1 MRMTQPMTNLQ
12 PPAKT
17 AEHADHIGHAPAHH
31 RSSLAS
37 YFVVFATLMVLTIV
51 TVWVSRI
58 DLGALNPA
66 VAMAIAI
73 ITAFVVILWFM
84 HVIHSPRLTWIVVIA
99 SFLWLAVMFVLFFS
113 DYLTRGWP
121 LS

>member
-1 MRMTQPMTNLQ
+1 MDNPHA
-12 PPAKT
+12 PAKT

-37 YFVVFATLMVLTIV
+37 YFAVFATLMILTIV

-58 DLGALNPA
+58 NLGTLNTT

-73 ITAFVVILWFM
+73 IKATVVILWFM

-99 SFLWLAVMFVLFFS
+99 SFLWLAVMFVLFFA
-113 DYLTRGWP
+113 DYSTRGWP

>member
-1 MRMTQPMTNLQ
+1 MAMQNHPDV
-12 PPAKT
+12 
-17 AEHADHIGHAPAHH
+17 AEPQDHVGHAPAHH

-37 YFVVFATLMVLTIV
+37 YFAVFATLMILTIL

-58 DLGALNPA
+58 DLGSLNTV

-73 ITAFVVILWFM
+73 VKATVVILWFM

-99 SFLWLAVMFVLFFS
+99 AFLWLAMMFVLFFA
-113 DYLTRGWP
+113 DYATRGWP
-121 LS
+121 LTQ

>member
-1 MRMTQPMTNLQ
+1 MANNPD
-12 PPAKT
+12 
-17 AEHADHIGHAPAHH
+17 HADHIGHAPAHH

-37 YFVVFATLMVLTIV
+37 YFVIFFVLMILTVV

-58 DLGALNPA
+58 DLGALNTT

-73 ITAFVVILWFM
+73 LKATVVILWFM

-99 SFLWLAVMFVLFFS
+99 SFLWLAVMFVLFFA
-113 DYLTRGWP
+113 DYATRGWA
-121 LS
+121 LG

>member
-1 MRMTQPMTNLQ
+1 MANPHN
-12 PPAKT
+12 PD
-17 AEHADHIGHAPAHH
+17 HADHIGHAPAHH

-37 YFVVFATLMVLTIV
+37 YFAVFITLMVLTVV

-58 DLGALNPA
+58 NLGDLNTP

-73 ITAFVVILWFM
+73 VKATVVILWFM
-84 HVIHSPRLTWIVVIA
+84 HVIHSPRMTWIVVIS
-99 SFLWLAVMFVLFFS
+99 SFLWLAVMFVVFVA
-113 DYLTRGWP
+113 DYMTRGWP

>member
-1 MRMTQPMTNLQ
+1 MANPQNPN
-12 PPAKT
+12 
-17 AEHADHIGHAPAHH
+17 HADPIGHAPAHH

-37 YFVVFATLMVLTIV
+37 YFAVFATLMVLTV
-51 TVWVSRI
+51 LTVFVSRL
-58 DLGALNPA
+58 DLGTLNTT

-73 ITAFVVILWFM
+73 IKATVVILWFM

-113 DYLTRGWP
+113 DYLTRGWA
-121 LS
+121 LV

>member
-1 MRMTQPMTNLQ
+1 MRNTETMANPNA
-12 PPAKT
+12 PAKT
-17 AEHADHIGHAPAHH
+17 AEHHDHIGHAPAHH

-37 YFVVFATLMVLTIV
+37 YFLVFATLMILTIV

-58 DLGALNPA
+58 DLGTMNTA

-73 ITAFVVILWFM
+73 VKATVVILWFM

-99 SFLWLAVMFVLFFS
+99 SFLWLAVMFVLFFA
-113 DYLTRGWP
+113 DYSTRGWP